1 MIKRLFDKVKALALR
16 IVLPL
21 PEMAER
27 DASVAGPLEQLAG
40 RALLPTWSAM
50 ARIVA
55 VLVLAFIVWANVAQL
70 DEVAIAQGEVVPE
83 GKVKTIQHLEG
94 GIVREIYVQDGSEVK
109 EGQPL
114 LQLELPVTAMNRDE
128 IQVRLDGLELQRAR
142 LLSEVNGTELKVPQ
156 VQSERQP
163 QLVSAETRSYQA
175 RRSTLQSSLDVI
187 KDQIEQRRLEIQEL
201 DTKQRAL
208 SNSLRLARE
217 RLAMSAD
224 LLKSGLMARM
234 EHVQLE
240 GQVEDLEGQLSSVK
254 ASIPRAQAAETEA
267 RQRLDEERQK
277 YLRQAQADL
286 ATAELDIARNTQ
298 LMSQASDQQLRTQ
311 IISPTDGVVKNMHA
325 NTLGGVI
332 RAGDP
337 IMEIVPMHEK
347 LLIEARLSPAD
358 RGYVMQGQT
367 ATVKISA
374 YDYTTYGGLEGK
386 VVMVAPDTSVVQD
399 QDPYYRV
406 LVETDRS
413 WLGEG
418 DLTDATVEKHSITA
432 GMPAT
437 VEIHTGTR
445 SVMHYLVKP
454 VLKLRHEA
462 FHER

>member
-1 MIKRLFDKVKALALR
+1 M
-16 IVLPL
+16 LPL
-21 PEMAER
+21 PVMTARENPNH
-27 DASVAGPLEQLAG
+27 GPLDRLAD
-40 RALLPTWSAM
+40 RALLPTWAPF
-50 ARIVA
+50 ARIIA
-55 VLVLAFIVWANVAQL
+55 VLVGAFLFWANFAHI
-70 DEVAIAQGEVVPE
+70 DEVAVAQGEVVPE

-94 GIVREIYVQDGSEVK
+94 GIVREIYVKDGDEVK
-109 EGQPL
+109 EGQAL
-114 LQLELPVTAMNRDE
+114 LQLELPVTAMNSDE
-128 IQVRLDGLELQRAR
+128 IQVRIDGLQLQRAR
-142 LLSEVNGTELKVPQ
+142 LLSEVNGTELKFPKDE
-156 VQSERQP
+156 SERQP

-217 RLAMSAD
+217 RLAMSED

-267 RQRLDEERQK
+267 RQRLDEEHQK

-286 ATAELDIARNTQ
+286 ASVELDLARNSQ
-298 LMSQASDQQLRTQ
+298 LMTQASDQQLRTQ
-311 IISPTDGVVKNMHA
+311 ITSPTDGVVKNMRA

-337 IMEIVPMHEK
+337 IMEIVPIHEK
-347 LLIEARLSPAD
+347 LLIEARLQPSD
-358 RGYVMQGQT
+358 RGYVKEGQD
-367 ATVKISA
+367 AVVKISA
-374 YDYTTYGGLEGK
+374 FDYTTYGGLEGK
-386 VVMVAPDTSVVQD
+386 VMMVAPDTTVVAD
-399 QDPYYRV
+399 KEPYYRV
-406 LVETDRS
+406 IVETERS
-413 WLGEG
+413 WLSEG
-418 DLTDATVEKHSITA
+418 DSKVKHSISA

-445 SVMHYLVKP
+445 TVMHYLVKP
-454 VLKLRHEA
+454 VLKLSDDA